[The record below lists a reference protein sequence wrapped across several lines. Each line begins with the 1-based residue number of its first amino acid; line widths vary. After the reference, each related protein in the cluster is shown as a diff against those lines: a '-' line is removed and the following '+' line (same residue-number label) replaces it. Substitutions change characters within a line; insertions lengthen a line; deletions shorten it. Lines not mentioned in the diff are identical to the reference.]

1 MMVRK
6 KWSSIR
12 FRIVLIYFL
21 LVFIAMTITGVFIMS
36 ELEAYQ
42 MESVRNNFTK
52 VVQENILSL
61 REYDNL
67 DQHREDIQADI
78 LAWSESLKEEL
89 FVVNDDFII
98 IAASNLN
105 YIGKSGLDL
114 LDQSILVRSFSG
126 EIAEIDTMLSTGIP
140 VKNMVFPIEKDGEVK
155 GVVCLR
161 ADISNVYETQNQSKL
176 IFLQAMVVALVV
188 TVFLGFFIAR
198 SITVPINDVTEK
210 AEKMSRGDFS
220 QVVSVKSD
228 DEIGQ
233 LAEMFNLLRVKL
245 DYTLSEI
252 SNEKNKLEAILKNM
266 ADGLLAV
273 DLEGRVILANSAAMI
288 LLSLTQKEIKEKPYN
303 EIIGKFNQN
312 LMFETLREN
321 CKTGG
326 FHETFDYGGQSYD
339 VRYDRFLDES
349 NNDAGIII
357 LLQDITEQ
365 QKLENMQRDFVAN
378 VSHELK
384 TPLTTIKSYTETLL
398 EQEINDS
405 KTINGFLSIVDGEA
419 DRMSRLVRELLQLSR
434 LDYKQ
439 EKWFK
444 KEMNLISLLNSSVT
458 KVELTASGKG
468 QQLNCIFD
476 EKQKIL
482 TFIDRDRIDQVFLNL
497 LTNAIKY
504 TPEGGRIDVDA
515 YQEGNQA
522 IVVISDNGI
531 GISEKELPRVF
542 ERFYRVDKARSREMG
557 GTGLGLAIAKQIV
570 EEHGGFINIES
581 QVGKGTKVTVTL
593 PAAPVRGQQNIE

>member
-1 MMVRK
+1 MVVKK
-6 KWSSIR
+6 KWNTIR

-21 LVFIAMTITGVFIMS
+21 LVFIAMTITGVFIMN

-52 VVQENILSL
+52 IVQENIQSL
-61 REYDNL
+61 REYDDL
-67 DQHREDIQADI
+67 DRHRDEIQADT

-89 FVVNDDFII
+89 FVVNDDFQI
-98 IAASNLN
+98 IASSNLN
-105 YIGKSGLDL
+105 YIDKSGLDL
-114 LDQSILVRSFSG
+114 LDQNILVQGFSG
-126 EIAEIDTMLSTGIP
+126 EIAEIDTMLPTGIP
-140 VKNMVFPIEKDGEVK
+140 VKNMVFPIEQDGKIK

-161 ADISNVYETQNQSKL
+161 ADISSVYEMQDQSKR

-198 SITVPINDVTEK
+198 SITIPINDVTEK
-210 AEKMSRGDFS
+210 AERMSRGDFS

-252 SNEKNKLEAILKNM
+252 SNEKSKLEAILKNM

-273 DLEGRVILANSAAMI
+273 DLEGRIILANQAARA
-288 LLSLTQKEIKEKPYN
+288 LLSISQKDIEEIPYD
-303 EIIGKFNQN
+303 EIIGKFSKS
-312 LMFETLREN
+312 LLFETIREN
-321 CKTGG
+321 CNSGG
-326 FHETFDYGGQSYD
+326 RHENFEHGGLSYD
-339 VRYDRFLDES
+339 VRYDRFLDE
-349 NNDAGIII
+349 NNKEAGIII
-357 LLQDITEQ
+357 LLQDVTEQ
-365 QKLENMQRDFVAN
+365 QKLESMQRDFVAN

-398 EQEINDS
+398 DQEINDS
-405 KTINGFLSIVDGEA
+405 QMINGFLTIVDGEA
-419 DRMSRLVRELLQLSR
+419 DRMNRLVRELLQLSR

-444 KEMNLISLLNSSVT
+444 KEMNLLSVLKSAVT
-458 KVELTASGKG
+458 KVEITAANKG

-476 EKQKIL
+476 SKQKIL
-482 TFIDRDRIDQVFLNL
+482 CFIDRDRIDQVLLNL
-497 LTNAIKY
+497 LSNAIKY

-515 YQEGNQA
+515 YQDGNQA
-522 IVVISDNGI
+522 VVIVSDSGI
-531 GISEKELPRVF
+531 GIAEKEIPRVF

-557 GTGLGLAIAKQIV
+557 GTGLGLAIAKQII
-570 EEHGGFINIES
+570 EEHGGTIAIES
-581 QVGKGTKVTVTL
+581 QLGKGTKVTMAL
-593 PAAPVRGQQNIE
+593 PAAPMRGQVNID

>member
-61 REYDNL
+61 REYDSL
-67 DQHREDIQADI
+67 DQHREDIQSDI

-89 FVVNDDFII
+89 FVVNDNFII

-126 EIAEIDTMLSTGIP
+126 EIAETDTMLPTGIP

-161 ADISNVYETQNQSKL
+161 ADISNVYETQSQSKL

-210 AEKMSRGDFS
+210 AERMSRGDFS

-273 DLEGRVILANSAAMI
+273 DIEGRIILANSAAMI
-288 LLSLTQKEIKEKPYN
+288 LLSITQKEINEKPYN
-303 EIIGKFNQN
+303 EIIGKFNKN
-312 LMFETLREN
+312 LLFETLREN

-398 EQEINDS
+398 EQEISDS

-444 KEMNLISLLNSSVT
+444 KEMNLVGLLNSSVT
-458 KVELTASGKG
+458 KVELTATGKG

-570 EEHGGFINIES
+570 EEHGGTIAIES
-581 QVGKGTKVTVTL
+581 QIGKGTKVTVTL
-593 PAAPVRGQQNIE
+593 PAAPVRGKQNIE

>member
-1 MMVRK
+1 MIVKK
-6 KWSSIR
+6 KWNTIR

-42 MESVRNNFTK
+42 MESVRSNFTK
-52 VVQENILSL
+52 IVQENILTL
-61 REYDNL
+61 QEYDNL
-67 DQHREDIQADI
+67 NDHQEEIQADT
-78 LAWSESLKEEL
+78 LAWSESLREEL
-89 FVVNDDFII
+89 FVVNEDFII
-98 IAASNLN
+98 IASSNLN

-114 LDQSILVRSFSG
+114 LDQSILVRGFSG
-126 EIAEIDTMLSTGIP
+126 EIAEIDNMLPTGIP
-140 VKNMVFPIEKDGEVK
+140 VKNMVFPIERDEKVQ

-161 ADISNVYETQNQSKL
+161 ADISNVYETQNQSKQ
-176 IFLQAMVVALVV
+176 IFIKAMVVALMV

-210 AEKMSRGDFS
+210 AERMSLGDFS

-228 DEIGQ
+228 DEIGR
-233 LAEMFNLLRVKL
+233 LAEMFNLLREKL

-273 DLEGRVILANSAAMI
+273 DLEGRIILANSAAMV
-288 LLSLTQKEIKEKPYN
+288 LLGISQSDIQERPYD
-303 EIIGKFNQN
+303 EIIGRFSKSLLFDQI
-312 LMFETLREN
+312 REN
-321 CKTGG
+321 CTSGG
-326 FHETFDYGGQSYD
+326 FHETFEYSGLSYD
-339 VRYDRFLDES
+339 VRYDRFFDEG
-349 NNDAGIII
+349 NKEAGIII

-398 EQEINDS
+398 DQNINDS
-405 KTINGFLSIVDGEA
+405 KTISSFLSIVDGEA

-439 EKWFK
+439 EKWYK
-444 KEMNLISLLNSSVT
+444 KEMNLVSAVSSAVT
-458 KVELTASGKG
+458 KVEMTAANKG

-476 EKQKIL
+476 SRQKIM
-482 TFIDRDRIDQVFLNL
+482 TFIDRDRIDQVLLNL
-497 LTNAIKY
+497 LSNAIKY

-522 IVVISDNGI
+522 VVIIRDNGI
-531 GISEKELPRVF
+531 GIGEKEIPRVF

-557 GTGLGLAIAKQIV
+557 GTGLGLAIAKQII
-570 EEHGGFINIES
+570 EEHGGTIGIES
-581 QVGKGTKVTVTL
+581 QMGKGTKVIVTL
-593 PAAPVRGQQNIE
+593 PSAPMRGQQNIE